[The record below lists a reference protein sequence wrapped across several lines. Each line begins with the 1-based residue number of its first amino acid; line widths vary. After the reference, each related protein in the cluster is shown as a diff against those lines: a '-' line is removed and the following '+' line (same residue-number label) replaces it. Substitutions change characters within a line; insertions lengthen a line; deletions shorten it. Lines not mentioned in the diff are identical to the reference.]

1 MRHNR
6 QGRKL
11 SRTASH
17 RRAMLRNL
25 VTSLFEHERVTTTIA
40 KAKEARP
47 VAERLITTA
56 RRGGLASRRRVS
68 SYVQSEDVAKKLMDD
83 IAPRFATRPG
93 GYTRIYR
100 LGTRPGDSGEIG
112 ILELVERKVIKEAK
126 GDGKKAKGKGLR
138 KGKKSEDVAPTTEPE
153 SEEAAAA
160 AERAA
165 KKQRRKEERIAA
177 GPRTHGAIHE
187 KRTQA
192 TRKSGG
198 GRQKSSR
205 EG

>member
-17 RRAMLRNL
+17 RKAMLRNL
-25 VTSLFEHERVTTTIA
+25 VTSLFEYERVNTTVA

-47 VAERLITTA
+47 VAERLITVA
-56 RRGGLASRRRVS
+56 RRGDLSARRHVS
-68 SYVQSEDVAKKLMDD
+68 AYVRSEDVAKKLMDD

-100 LGTRPGDSGEIG
+100 LGRRLGDAGEIG
-112 ILELVERKVIKEAK
+112 ILELVERKIVKEKAK
-126 GDGKKAKGKGLR
+126 ADGKGAKA
-138 KGKKSEDVAPTTEPE
+138 GKKGTKG
-153 SEEAAAA
+153 EEAIPAA
-160 AERAA
+160 AEGGTGEPAAEKAA
-165 KKQRRKEERIAA
+165 KPAKVKHRKEDRPG
-177 GPRTHGAIHE
+177 GPRTHGSIHE

-198 GRQKSSR
+198 GRGKSSR